1 MNIKEQVSV
10 LWTLVVIILICL
22 IFIIL
27 FRIKAP
33 QETNQMCFTN
43 EEGDLRNGV
52 LDYCK
57 YLDND
62 CYRGFLN
69 WSGGNGL
76 YWKDEFRT
84 KS

>member
-22 IFIIL
+22 VFIIL

-33 QETNQMCFTN
+33 QESEMCFTN

-62 CYRGFLN
+62 CWNGFLN
-69 WSGGNGL
+69 LSGGKGL
-76 YWKDEFRT
+76 YWKYEP
-84 KS
+84 